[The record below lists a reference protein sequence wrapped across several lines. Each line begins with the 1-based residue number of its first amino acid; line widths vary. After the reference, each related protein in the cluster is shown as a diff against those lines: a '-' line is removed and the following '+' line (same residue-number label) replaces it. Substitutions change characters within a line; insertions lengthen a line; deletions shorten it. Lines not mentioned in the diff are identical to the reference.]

1 MNKVVHFEI
10 PADDIARA
18 KVFYGE
24 IFGWDLED
32 VPDIA
37 YTVAKTNENND
48 PGAIN
53 GGIVKRN
60 DIVKRPVLYISV
72 PDVDEYLRKV
82 EEGGGEIVFPKK
94 DVPGMGA
101 YAQVADSE
109 GNIIGLWEMKD
120 K

>member
-18 KVFYGE
+18 KIFYGE
-24 IFGWDLED
+24 TFGWELED

-37 YTVAKTNENND
+37 YTVAKTAPINE

-53 GGIVKRN
+53 GGIVKRT
-60 DIVKRPVLYISV
+60 DISKRPVLYVSV
-72 PDVDEYLRKV
+72 SDVDEALRKV
-82 EEGGGEIVFPKK
+82 EENGGEIAFPKK

-101 YAQVADSE
+101 YAQIADSE